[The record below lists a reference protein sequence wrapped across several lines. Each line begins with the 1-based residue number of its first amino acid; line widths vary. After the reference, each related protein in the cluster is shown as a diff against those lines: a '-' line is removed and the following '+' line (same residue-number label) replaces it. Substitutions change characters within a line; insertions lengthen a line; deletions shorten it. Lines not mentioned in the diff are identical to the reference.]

1 MAAGTRRAQADSHTE
16 SEARTTWRVLSDW
29 AGPVALL
36 IALIAVALAG
46 WALATAGPGAPASA
60 GDSKTSVC
68 NAVETVGKAVQIQT
82 NADLGP
88 DPVAQRAV
96 AGNARLAIFG
106 GGDYLLRRLGPNTPK
121 ELDDAVRAFADNL
134 QDIGMNALADVP
146 NTDPAQAARL
156 RDGEASRIRIA
167 QLCK

>member
-1 MAAGTRRAQADSHTE
+1 
-16 SEARTTWRVLSDW
+16 
-29 AGPVALL
+29 VASAVRLGGASRCVD
-36 IALIAVALAG
+36 ALIAVALAG

-68 NAVETVGKAVQIQT
+68 STVETVGKAVQIQT

-106 GGDYLLRRLGPNTPK
+106 GGDYLLKMLGPNTPK
-121 ELDDAVRAFADNL
+121 ELGDAVRAFADNL

>member
-1 MAAGTRRAQADSHTE
+1 M
-16 SEARTTWRVLSDW
+16 
-29 AGPVALL
+29 
-36 IALIAVALAG
+36 IALIAVGLAG
-46 WALATAGPGAPASA
+46 WALLSAPPGAPASA
-60 GDSKTSVC
+60 DGSKTSVC

-121 ELDDAVRAFADNL
+121 ELGDAVRAFADNL

-156 RDGEASRIRIA
+156 RDGEAGRIRIA

>member
-1 MAAGTRRAQADSHTE
+1 MAAGMRWAQADSQTE
-16 SEARTTWRVLSDW
+16 SDARTTWQVLSNW
-29 AGPVALL
+29 VAPVALL

-46 WALATAGPGAPASA
+46 WALATAGPGASASA

-68 NAVETVGKAVQIQT
+68 DAVETVGKAVQIQT

-88 DPVAQRAV
+88 DPVARRAV

-106 GGDYLLRRLGPNTPK
+106 GGDYLLRMLGPNTPK
-121 ELDDAVRAFADNL
+121 DLGDAVRSFATNL
-134 QDIGMNALADVP
+134 QDIGMSALADVP

>member
-1 MAAGTRRAQADSHTE
+1 
-16 SEARTTWRVLSDW
+16 VLSDW

-36 IALIAVALAG
+36 IALIAVGLAG
-46 WALATAGPGAPASA
+46 WALLSAPPGAPASA
-60 GDSKTSVC
+60 DGSKTSVC

-121 ELDDAVRAFADNL
+121 ELGDAVRAFADNL

-156 RDGEASRIRIA
+156 RDGEAGRIRIA